1 MYRIAHQTLRLDGV
15 ITEFADIY
23 APLSQVWKTDGS
35 SLLFNPRKSFKSDAV
50 TNLRREIAAIL

>member
-23 APLSQVWKTDGS
+23 APLSQIWKTDGYAS
-35 SLLFNPRKSFKSDAV
+35 KFSVLGSKNLKSFKNS
-50 TNLRREIAAIL
+50 NLQV

>member
-23 APLSQVWKTDGS
+23 APLSQVWKTDS
-35 SLLFNPRKSFKSDAV
+35 SSFLFNPRKPFKSDRL
-50 TNLRREIAAIL
+50 TNLTRENMAVE

>member
-23 APLSQVWKTDGS
+23 APLSQIWKTDAS
-35 SLLFNPRKSFKSDAV
+35 RASFLFSPLKPLKSYS
-50 TNLRREIAAIL
+50 NLQREE